1 MALLDTMKKIEERRT
16 KVLNRRQRQM
26 ANGEQPDG
34 MPIDRM
40 QLRRAFSRMNDIF
53 KENRKKV
60 KEERERQM
68 RVNQAM
74 QQAMAQEN
82 QQGQT
87 PAQPQMAQQ
96 QMPPQ
101 APQGLL
107 GGSVSM
113 MQGNPQ
119 GGLLN
124 QAQAPTGPY
133 GG

>member
-1 MALLDTMKKIEERRT
+1 
-16 KVLNRRQRQM
+16 M
-26 ANGEQPDG
+26 ANGEQPSG

-53 KENRKKV
+53 QENRKKI

-82 QQGQT
+82 QQPQA
-87 PAQPQMAQQ
+87 PAQPQPAPQQ
-96 QMPPQ
+96 QPAPQ

-107 GGSVSM
+107 GGMGGM

-119 GGLLN
+119 AGLLG